1 VGEPRTAARDR
12 RDSRCRKA
20 WRSSRGRRTRGC
32 GRSRSGWRSSGGT
45 FDVDA
50 KRKRIA
56 ELDAI
61 AADPGLWSDRPRA
74 EALLREKRALERE
87 VACLDETERGLE
99 DATVLLELADQEA
112 DADSAHEAAQR
123 VAELSRQIDE
133 LELRRLLGG
142 EHDAKNAIVS
152 ISAGEGGT
160 DACDWAEILLRTYTR
175 WCERRGF
182 KSEILDL
189 QPGEEAGI
197 KGVTFT
203 VEGEYAYGY
212 LRSEVGIH
220 RLVRISPFDAS
231 HRRQTSFA
239 AFTLLPDIGDE
250 VEVDVDEAD
259 LRIDTYRAGGA
270 GGQHVNR
277 TDSAVRITHL
287 PSGIVV
293 QCQNERSQHKNK
305 ASAMKVLRAR
315 LYERARE
322 EREAKLRKIEGEK
335 RKIGF
340 GSQIRSYT
348 LHPQQRVKDHRT
360 NVEVGDAQSV
370 LDGNL
375 EPFMRAWLLQAAGGA

>member
-1 VGEPRTAARDR
+1 M
-12 RDSRCRKA
+12 
-20 WRSSRGRRTRGC
+20 
-32 GRSRSGWRSSGGT
+32 
-45 FDVDA
+45 
-50 KRKRIA
+50 
-56 ELDAI
+56 
-61 AADPGLWSDRPRA
+61 
-74 EALLREKRALERE
+74 
-87 VACLDETERGLE
+87 
-99 DATVLLELADQEA
+99 LLELAQQEG
-112 DADSAHEAAQR
+112 DAEAAR
-123 VAELSRQIDE
+123 EASERIGELAGRLDE

-160 DACDWAEILLRTYTR
+160 DASDWAEILLRTYTR

-182 KSEILDL
+182 KLEILDL

-197 KGVTFT
+197 KGVTAS

-220 RLVRISPFDAS
+220 RLVRISPFDAN

-250 VEVDVDEAD
+250 VEVDLDEDD

-335 RKIGF
+335 LKIGF

-360 NVEVGDAQSV
+360 GLELGNAQSV

-375 EPFMRAWLLQAAGGA
+375 DPFMRAWLLQAAGGG